1 MEKVGSFK
9 NVRSPLGDPVFL
21 SVECGNFVVIS
32 GSPDSED
39 DWWVGYVIHRVGNS
53 IEPMVNT
60 LFQVIDIDTGRV
72 FTINA
77 DVIRGVI

>member
-1 MEKVGSFK
+1 MGSLK
-9 NVRSPLGDPVFL
+9 KGRSSLDAPAFL

-32 GSPDSED
+32 GPPDSED

-53 IEPMVNT
+53 AEPMVNT

-72 FTINA
+72 VTVNA
-77 DVIRGVI
+77 DVIRGII